1 MVKVEPGDIIIEC
14 YPIVHKINL
23 KEKMRRCNYCFIES
37 SSLRKCSACKF
48 IWYCSVDCQANDWK
62 YIHRAECKFRP
73 IGADPSVDYHD
84 MEMNFRF
91 FRPIYLS
98 NFRPCSRC
106 TPDRENKRLLMDLS
120 KHFNEALSTG
130 DNSGALT
137 KGLELLECERN
148 ISPSPNPYRTILLK
162 KLVELSIKLE
172 DDWCIA
178 LEKDLRDNF
187 LITHGREH
195 FFYKEVEK
203 LSYLTTI
210 FIMEA

>member
-1 MVKVEPGDIIIEC
+1 MQLRATRAFNTELQEPILAHI
-14 YPIVHKINL
+14 
-23 KEKMRRCNYCFIES
+23 
-37 SSLRKCSACKF
+37 
-48 IWYCSVDCQANDWK
+48 
-62 YIHRAECKFRP
+62 
-73 IGADPSVDYHD
+73 DPEILDGP
-84 MEMNFRF
+84 
-91 FRPIYLS
+91 RPIYLS